1 MNGFDFLISR
11 ESSCIQTQAIEKER
25 IFLSDSERRNSE
37 DLKRC
42 LTVSI
47 VRYVFR
53 RLASS
58 CSNQLFARM
67 MKLQMCLKRK
77 EVRIVRFS
85 FNNFLRNAHSKQ
97 QNNKDIRKAERFH
110 KQRIKHTVILAFKAA
125 LLWKSFAISVMRRKD
140 FSLYRTAWQCFKEN
154 VWENI
159 EMSGVS
165 KRRNERAQ
173 DVYAVAA
180 IQKQLQTRDRSVE
193 RTLLQCWRRWREKSS
208 NHTRFLLDS
217 ACFHLEESKQKWIA
231 TGNELIKALTMLRQT
246 EEYCRTLSAQL
257 EQKEKIISCLR
268 VLFSELF
275 SVSSIRT
282 ERSMVLENEQIGSAV
297 DAYQL
302 SSPKINGKSVRP
314 QQNVDL
320 EAHFISLLC
329 PVTQETTVDAKPLF
343 HVLEIE
349 DKRSE
354 RSAYNRGFL
363 NFRNKPDSLSQDHR
377 CEIYLFSTATVFN
390 ILKHY
395 STRRAYARHR
405 VSRAAA
411 YNARRMVRTALRS
424 LSLSVQMDRTL
435 QGPAKSRHSATR
447 AACYCKNLAHR
458 AECLLSRGLGA
469 LMMCTNGTRQSEL
482 AAYKFAVIR
491 GYSTAVRAW
500 LEAVQTS
507 RCGALAQTDRLP
519 NLFLLLAQSAAR
531 SERFCLWSMSCS
543 HGIALSNA
551 GTELCKFAQPALNP
565 CASLAARVLNA
576 WGDSAGRTLLKVRGA
591 SCIAE
596 YGPTTRTVDNGRCG
610 TRLLNRISSF
620 MADGLADGIRRRLA
634 DLFCRWTVYRV
645 RQRLAAKA
653 KQRGERKAH
662 RIFFGRWDETRQS
675 VLSLRIDARL
685 RHAACAGDML
695 GPACDSLRH
704 AAYNSCRSSP
714 VKSVANLSN
723 RHPETLAPWALLQLL
738 QSSRETCAR
747 QTLSVLWA
755 GFGAARLAAE
765 VAERMRQA
773 AARRGWARAFDGWAC
788 AARCAAAGVRRMGER
803 RRVRWLI
810 RCFGWVAGL
819 GRRRSDKAAGT
830 GEAERACRRRCQA
843 RRAVVG
849 WRRAVDAA
857 RDCGLERARWQWR
870 GPSRVAADRA
880 RGLLGVCVDGLRD
893 HCRRMRWGRLRGA
906 RGRGRADAERGRR
919 AVEGWRRR
927 VVRGRVARRGAA
939 RWWGGVVRRCWALW
953 DEARETAGMAVG
965 VAVGL
970 GLEEGAGGGA
980 GRAGTVAGRLKEDVC
995 WAVGAESGLVHVAA
1009 RGRDGEGMLAE
1020 VWIRGCGAQG
1030 AAAELVRQAGDSESR
1045 LRSRPVGRLAR
1056 WAKVCGLLPDDEAA
1070 AAALAEKTRAEAER
1084 ELAEEK
1090 GRVAAAEG
1098 RLRRLVARRVR
1109 GMEAG
1114 RERALLRDAFEAT
1127 AWYTGACRARSAE
1140 CRRRGAVRVSEG
1152 LTVALGGWG
1161 RVCREETAG
1170 RERLAWGW
1178 GGRLTAGVQA
1188 RRDAGARE
1196 AVGRLRAGAHA
1207 ARLAAEVAE
1216 RMRQAAARRGWA
1228 RAFDGWACA
1237 ARCAAAGVRRMG
1249 ERRRVRWLIRCFGW
1263 VAGLGRRRSD
1273 KAAGTG
1279 EAERACRRRCQ
1290 ARRAVVGWRR
1300 AVDAARDC
1308 GLERARWQWR
1318 GPSRVAADRA
1328 RGLLGVCVDGLRD
1341 HCRRMRWGRLRGA
1354 RGRGRADAERG
1365 RRAVEGWRRRV
1376 VRGRVARRGAAR
1388 WWGGVVRRCWALWD
1402 EARETAGMAVGVA
1415 VGLGLEEGAGGGA
1428 GRAGTVA
1435 GRLKEDVCWA
1445 VGAESGLVHVAAR
1458 GRDGEGMLAEVWI
1471 RGCGAQGAA
1480 AELVRQAGDSES
1492 RLRSRPVGRLARWA
1506 KVCGLLPDDEAAA
1519 AALAEKTRAEAEREL
1534 AEEKGRVAAAEG
1546 RLRRLVA
1553 RRVRGM
1559 EAGRER
1565 ALLRDAFEA
1574 TAWYTGAC
1582 RARSAECRRR
1592 GAVRV
1597 SEGLTVAL
1605 GGWGRVC
1612 REETA
1617 GRERLAW
1624 GWGGRLTAGVQA
1636 RRDAGARE
1644 AVGRLR
1650 VEVNARQKVAGT
1662 AHQIQRMVGP
1672 RWLKVLLGH
1681 WSNLAK
1687 YVTIGL
1693 EDLRQKR
1700 YISSKF
1706 NAFRQWDRF
1715 LYVSRSLP
1723 VYSQISSFISFVRD
1737 AKQDITHLLADFTNA
1752 KEEIEMLHKNC
1763 FSLHTRCLQKHLKLS
1778 RLRFIVKILNLF
1790 VQYQRKQHRRRHI
1803 FGVLSSRHHYILQS
1817 SYFDR
1822 FAKQYTIHTKR
1833 VVFQKEIQ
1841 IYSVIRQEPKLAALK
1856 KFIALKQVMGA
1867 RNLRQIQ
1874 WALLLWTDHVLKLLE
1889 FKAAVHSSNH
1899 LRISH
1904 ILGFLSLIIERWQ
1917 LFCFKSHV
1925 LVRRDRQRKTKTLC
1939 NIFCAFRL
1947 YLELADMSYCWR
1959 KLTNQMTVKFKES
1972 RLRKA
1977 AAVSMYQFD
1986 LIYSMRSRLQRKF
1999 TCLSALK
2006 VWQRKVRE

>member
-1 MNGFDFLISR
+1 M
-11 ESSCIQTQAIEKER
+11 EKER

-85 FNNFLRNAHSKQ
+85 FNNFLRNAHNKQ

-159 EMSGVS
+159 EMSGMS
-165 KRRNERAQ
+165 KRRNERGQ

-363 NFRNKPDSLSQDHR
+363 NFRNKPDSLSQEHH

-411 YNARRMVRTALRS
+411 CNARRMVRTALRS

-738 QSSRETCAR
+738 QSSRETRAR

-765 VAERMRQA
+765 VAERMCQA

-1152 LTVALGGWG
+1152 LTVALGGW
-1161 RVCREETAG
+1161 
-1170 RERLAWGW
+1170 
-1178 GGRLTAGVQA
+1178 
-1188 RRDAGARE
+1188 
-1196 AVGRLRAGAHA
+1196 
-1207 ARLAAEVAE
+1207 
-1216 RMRQAAARRGWA
+1216 
-1228 RAFDGWACA
+1228 
-1237 ARCAAAGVRRMG
+1237 
-1249 ERRRVRWLIRCFGW
+1249 RW
-1263 VAGLGRRRSD
+1263 
-1273 KAAGTG
+1273 
-1279 EAERACRRRCQ
+1279 
-1290 ARRAVVGWRR
+1290 
-1300 AVDAARDC
+1300 
-1308 GLERARWQWR
+1308 
-1318 GPSRVAADRA
+1318 
-1328 RGLLGVCVDGLRD
+1328 
-1341 HCRRMRWGRLRGA
+1341 
-1354 RGRGRADAERG
+1354 
-1365 RRAVEGWRRRV
+1365 
-1376 VRGRVARRGAAR
+1376 
-1388 WWGGVVRRCWALWD
+1388 
-1402 EARETAGMAVGVA
+1402 
-1415 VGLGLEEGAGGGA
+1415 
-1428 GRAGTVA
+1428 
-1435 GRLKEDVCWA
+1435 
-1445 VGAESGLVHVAAR
+1445 
-1458 GRDGEGMLAEVWI
+1458 
-1471 RGCGAQGAA
+1471 
-1480 AELVRQAGDSES
+1480 
-1492 RLRSRPVGRLARWA
+1492 
-1506 KVCGLLPDDEAAA
+1506 
-1519 AALAEKTRAEAEREL
+1519 
-1534 AEEKGRVAAAEG
+1534 
-1546 RLRRLVA
+1546 
-1553 RRVRGM
+1553 
-1559 EAGRER
+1559 
-1565 ALLRDAFEA
+1565 
-1574 TAWYTGAC
+1574 
-1582 RARSAECRRR
+1582 
-1592 GAVRV
+1592 
-1597 SEGLTVAL
+1597 
-1605 GGWGRVC
+1605 VC

-1687 YVTIGL
+1687 YVTIGMK
-1693 EDLRQKR
+1693 DLRQKR

-1737 AKQDITHLLADFTNA
+1737 AKQDITLLLADFTNA

-1778 RLRFIVKILNLF
+1778 RLRFIVKILNLL

-1817 SYFDR
+1817 SYFDK
-1822 FAKQYTIHTKR
+1822 FAKQYAKHTKR